1 MHREKTKNITSARR
15 NSYIILLIILG
26 IVLFRLFVW
35 DIYFAN
41 STVDQA
47 LEDYEGGPGI
57 GMFVDKAEK
66 YNLTIKPVEEG
77 FKVYGV
83 SKGLWGWNVTD
94 ELLIHHPKPDSID
107 AIERTFHYKSKKDVH
122 LILIPSL
129 TSQVA
134 KIEATRNGED
144 QIAFNSTV
152 NEETR
157 LYYYYSEQPSG
168 EVEYKAYTADGHEI
182 DVQSFK

>member
-1 MHREKTKNITSARR
+1 MNTEKTRSNTSANR
-15 NSYIILLIILG
+15 NRYIILLIIIG

-35 DIYFAN
+35 DVYFAD

-83 SKGLWGWNVTD
+83 SKGLWGWTVTD
-94 ELLIHHPKPDSID
+94 ELLILHPEPDSLN
-107 AIERTFHYKSKKDVH
+107 AIEKTFHSKSKKDVY
-122 LILIPSL
+122 LILIPTL
-129 TSQVA
+129 TSQVD
-134 KIEATRNGED
+134 KIEATRDGGD

-152 NEETR
+152 NEDTR
-157 LYYYYSEQPSG
+157 LYYYYSEQPIG
-168 EVEYKAYTADGHEI
+168 EVDYKAYSADGQEI
-182 DVQSFK
+182 DVQLLK

>member
-1 MHREKTKNITSARR
+1 MDTKKTRSSTSARR
-15 NSYIILLIILG
+15 NSYIVLLIIIG

-35 DIYFAN
+35 DVYFAN
-41 STVDQA
+41 STVEQA

-94 ELLIHHPKPDSID
+94 ELLIHHPGPDSLD
-107 AIERTFHYKSKKDVH
+107 VIERTFHYRSKKDVH
-122 LILIPSL
+122 LILMPTLIN
-129 TSQVA
+129 QVDQI
-134 KIEATRNGED
+134 KATRNGGD
-144 QIAFNSTV
+144 QIAFNNTV
-152 NEETR
+152 NEDTR
-157 LYYYYSEQPSG
+157 LYYYYSEQPIG
-168 EVEYKAYTADGHEI
+168 KVEYKAYSLDGQEI
-182 DVQSFK
+182 DVQLLK